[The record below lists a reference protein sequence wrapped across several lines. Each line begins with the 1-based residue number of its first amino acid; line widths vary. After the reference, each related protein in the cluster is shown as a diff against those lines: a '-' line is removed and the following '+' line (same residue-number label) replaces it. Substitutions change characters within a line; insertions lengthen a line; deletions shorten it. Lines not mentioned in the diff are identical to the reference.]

1 MEIKWETGN
10 ETTPKN
16 LFACA
21 YTSFTFVYLY
31 DDVKCIYATVTKIY
45 LHTYVVV
52 YIIFVISLTYLNYL
66 CNCLIDFLTVVFF
79 NSMLTNS
86 NKLAQISTKNIKI
99 TNKRTDEN
107 TPREIVDTKY
117 VIHKRHGC
125 IRVLCAALPSENIHQ
140 TTSIRPMRSFINTF
154 KRQNLFCGRCAQ
166 PWQIN

>member
-31 DDVKCIYATVTKIY
+31 DDVKCIYATFTMIY

-52 YIIFVISLTYLNYL
+52 CILFVISLTYLNYL
-66 CNCLIDFLTVVFF
+66 CNCLTVVFF

-99 TNKRTDEN
+99 TNK
-107 TPREIVDTKY
+107 
-117 VIHKRHGC
+117 
-125 IRVLCAALPSENIHQ
+125 
-140 TTSIRPMRSFINTF
+140 
-154 KRQNLFCGRCAQ
+154 
-166 PWQIN
+166 